1 MIDCLTMQWM
11 PPTSTVGSNSILST
25 NSMQVTFMSGCF
37 LGRQALYCT
46 DLVYKELMPL
56 RLFFFGLGVGV
67 FFLFVLAFFFIF
79 SFKFS
84 KLE

>member
-46 DLVYKELMPL
+46 DLLVYKELMPL
-56 RLFFFGLGVGV
+56 RLVFFGLDVGV
-67 FFLFVLAFFFIF
+67 FFCLFWLFFLFF
-79 SFKFS
+79 PLNFLS
-84 KLE
+84 